1 MDTVSTFPR
10 LARANA
16 LLDELQA
23 PPAPPVWTPPRRPS
37 TLVAPILDVTGMYTR
52 AHTVGKATLVDEH
65 PGTIPL
71 LIRHK
76 AELGVHGVVLRLE
89 RDTTGTLW
97 ATCHVDDHAG
107 CLVRSGD
114 YTELSPALLGDG
126 HNWAGDD
133 GVDYTELA
141 DATIVEVSLVE
152 ASASRIGRA
161 HVTPTDVTSSRNGTG
176 FDWPDSHRRCFERAH
191 DALRHQRTST
201 VLAIGQAP
209 DPIAEAAARRQA
221 EADRLAERYPELFR
235 RNVPSGGLPQI
246 HRRYY
251 PNAITHVS

>member
-1 MDTVSTFPR
+1 M
-10 LARANA
+10 
-16 LLDELQA
+16 
-23 PPAPPVWTPPRRPS
+23 WTPPRRPS

-152 ASASRIGRA
+152 ASRFEDRPGPRHADRRDLEPQRDRLRLARQPPPVLRA
-161 HVTPTDVTSSRNGTG
+161 RTRRPPPSAHLDGAGHRPGAG
-176 FDWPDSHRRCFERAH
+176 PHRRSR
-191 DALRHQRTST
+191 S
-201 VLAIGQAP
+201 QAP
-209 DPIAEAAARRQA
+209 
-221 EADRLAERYPELFR
+221 
-235 RNVPSGGLPQI
+235 G
-246 HRRYY
+246 
-251 PNAITHVS
+251 